1 MKRLKKKLKKN
12 NGLTL
17 VALIITVI
25 VMLIIAGITVAS
37 VTGENGTI
45 SNAEKAESEKNR
57 SEEKETVEWAAAQSV
72 ADNDIGQ
79 VTSGNL
85 EHYMDSYIGEDPE
98 GVMDYEIDDGYHGIF
113 LVEFKVSGNKY
124 TVDENGM
131 VYEGEELNRD
141 GIELPESLILNVGE
155 SVKLQYTT
163 ESENVTWSN
172 SDDNIAELG
181 EDGLITGKANG
192 HTIVTVT
199 TDKNKTDR
207 CYVTVQT
214 EPEEVKVE
222 PASSVIDLSSMNR
235 TVQLTATILPE
246 TANVYTNIT
255 WISSDTNVATV
266 SETGF
271 VTGIS
276 NGTVTITAKAEN
288 GVAGTSTIIVQT
300 SPTGMNLNAIS
311 AVLDRS
317 KVPELQLEV
326 VSFMPETANVG
337 TNVTWVSSDTSVA
350 TVDETGYVKGIKNG
364 NAIITATTE
373 NGITAECRIVV
384 MTSITDIKLS
394 SNREVLNDGDNIT
407 LTAYIKPD
415 DGTCTEDVTWTTSD
429 SSVVRLTTSGTN
441 NVTCNIQTLKAGVVT
456 ITAKNPNGK
465 IKDTATLIVIPVMS
479 NTNKEYSVKAYY
491 ETYSYQDC
499 YNVTTNCRNETVKEC
514 TQDSATCADKG
525 CTTIMGCVRQNQVT
539 EWNEDTQSYITKYIC
554 VEEEPREYCGETCT
568 AECENVTKEVCD
580 TERKCDT
587 KYAQRLVSDSNTISF
602 KLSSY
607 VDVSKLKLVKNGIG
621 SVSVGNISVSDRNNA
636 IYRINISTDSTNY
649 RDGELILMYSNAG
662 EQEEIYR
669 WTISCK

>member
-25 VMLIIAGITVAS
+25 VMLIIAGITVTAL
-37 VTGENGTI
+37 TGDNGIINSAEN
-45 SNAEKAESEKNR
+45 ADSEKNR

-85 EHYMDSYIGEDPE
+85 EHYMDSYIGEDPD

-235 TVQLTATILPE
+235 TVQLTATILPD

-255 WISSDTNVATV
+255 WTSSDTNVATV
-266 SETGF
+266 TEAGF

-288 GVAGTSTIIVQT
+288 GIAGTSTITVQT
-300 SPTGMNLNAIS
+300 SPTGLNLNAVS

-317 KVPELQLEV
+317 HVPELQLEV
-326 VSFMPETANVG
+326 VSYMPETANVG

-350 TVDETGYVKGIKNG
+350 TVDETGFVRGIKNG
-364 NAIITATTE
+364 NATITATTE
-373 NGITAECRIVV
+373 NGKTATCRIVV
-384 MTSITDIKLS
+384 VTTITDIRLS
-394 SNREVLNDGDNIT
+394 SNREVLNDGDNIN

-429 SSVVRLTTSGTN
+429 TSVVKLTTSGAN
-441 NVTCNIQTLKAGVVT
+441 NVTCNIQSLKAGVVT

-491 ETYSYQDC
+491 ERYSYQDC
-499 YNVTTNCRNETVKEC
+499 YNVTTNCRNEKVKEC
-514 TQDSATCADKG
+514 TNDNSTCRDE
-525 CTTIMGCVRQNQVT
+525 CTTIMGCVQQNVRK
-539 EWNEDTQSYITKYIC
+539 EWNEKTQMYDDVFYC
-554 VEEEPREYCGETCT
+554 VKEEPREYCGTVCNSD
-568 AECENVTKEVCD
+568 CEYVTIEVCD

-587 KYAQRLVSDSNTISF
+587 KYAQRLVSDSNTITF

-607 VDVSKLKLVKNGIG
+607 VDVSKLRLVKNGIG
-621 SVSVGNISVSDRNNA
+621 SVNVGNISVSDRNNA
-636 IYRINISTDSTNY
+636 TYRINISTDSTSFST
-649 RDGELILMYSNAG
+649 GALILMYESEG
-662 EQEEIYR
+662 ESQEVYR

>member
-25 VMLIIAGITVAS
+25 VMLIIAGITVTAL
-37 VTGENGTI
+37 TGDNGIINSAEN
-45 SNAEKAESEKNR
+45 ADSEKNR

-85 EHYMDSYIGEDPE
+85 EHYMDSYIGEDPD
-98 GVMDYEIDDGYHGIF
+98 GVMDYEIYDGYHGIF

-214 EPEEVKVE
+214 EPEEVIVE

-235 TVQLTATILPE
+235 TVQLTAKILPE

-255 WISSDTNVATV
+255 WTSSDTNVATV
-266 SETGF
+266 NETGF

-288 GVAGTSTIIVQT
+288 GVAGTSTITVQT
-300 SPTGMNLNAIS
+300 SPTGLNLNAVS

-317 KVPELQLEV
+317 HVPELQLEV
-326 VSFMPETANVG
+326 VSYMPETANVG

-350 TVDETGYVKGIKNG
+350 TVDETGFVRGIKNG
-364 NAIITATTE
+364 NATITATTE
-373 NGITAECRIVV
+373 NGKTATCRIVV
-384 MTSITDIKLS
+384 VTTITDIRLS
-394 SNREVLNDGDNIT
+394 SNREVLNDGDNIN

-429 SSVVRLTTSGTN
+429 TSVVKLTTSGAN
-441 NVTCNIQTLKAGVVT
+441 NVTCNIQSLKAGVVT

-491 ETYSYQDC
+491 ERYSYQDC
-499 YNVTTNCRNETVKEC
+499 YNVTTNCRNEKVKEC
-514 TQDSATCADKG
+514 TNDNSTCRDD
-525 CTTIMGCVRQNQVT
+525 CTTIMGCVQQNVRK
-539 EWNEDTQSYITKYIC
+539 EWNEKTQMYDDVFYC
-554 VEEEPREYCGETCT
+554 VKEEPREYCGTVCNSD
-568 AECENVTKEVCD
+568 CEYVTIEVCD

-607 VDVSKLKLVKNGIG
+607 VDVNKLRLVKSGIG
-621 SVSVGNISVSDRNNA
+621 SVNVGNISVSDRNNA
-636 IYRINISTDSTNY
+636 TYRINISTDSTSFST
-649 RDGELILMYSNAG
+649 GALILMYESEG
-662 EQEEIYR
+662 ESQEVYR

>member
-1 MKRLKKKLKKN
+1 
-12 NGLTL
+12 
-17 VALIITVI
+17 
-25 VMLIIAGITVAS
+25 MLIIAGITVTAL
-37 VTGENGTI
+37 TGDNGIINSAEN
-45 SNAEKAESEKNR
+45 ADSEKNR

-85 EHYMDSYIGEDPE
+85 EHYMDSYIGEDPD

-235 TVQLTATILPE
+235 TVQLTATILPN

-255 WISSDTNVATV
+255 WTSSDTNVATV
-266 SETGF
+266 NETGF

-288 GVAGTSTIIVQT
+288 GVAGTSTITVQT

-317 KVPELQLEV
+317 HVPELQLEV
-326 VSFMPETANVG
+326 VSYMPETANVG

-350 TVDETGYVKGIKNG
+350 TVDETGFVRGIKNG
-364 NAIITATTE
+364 NATITATTE
-373 NGITAECRIVV
+373 NGKTATCRIVV
-384 MTSITDIKLS
+384 VTTITDIRLS
-394 SNREVLNDGDNIT
+394 SNREVLNDGDNIN

-429 SSVVRLTTSGTN
+429 TSVVKLTTSGAN
-441 NVTCNIQTLKAGVVT
+441 NVTCNIQSLKAGVVT

-491 ETYSYQDC
+491 E
-499 YNVTTNCRNETVKEC
+499 R
-514 TQDSATCADKG
+514 
-525 CTTIMGCVRQNQVT
+525 
-539 EWNEDTQSYITKYIC
+539 
-554 VEEEPREYCGETCT
+554 
-568 AECENVTKEVCD
+568 
-580 TERKCDT
+580 
-587 KYAQRLVSDSNTISF
+587 
-602 KLSSY
+602 
-607 VDVSKLKLVKNGIG
+607 
-621 SVSVGNISVSDRNNA
+621 
-636 IYRINISTDSTNY
+636 
-649 RDGELILMYSNAG
+649 
-662 EQEEIYR
+662 
-669 WTISCK
+669 

>member
-25 VMLIIAGITVAS
+25 VMLIIAGITVTAL
-37 VTGENGTI
+37 TGDNGIINSAEN
-45 SNAEKAESEKNR
+45 ADSEKNR

-72 ADNDIGQ
+72 ADSDIGQ

-85 EHYMDSYIGEDPE
+85 EHYMDSYIGEDPD

-235 TVQLTATILPE
+235 TVQLTATILPN

-255 WISSDTNVATV
+255 WTSSDTNVATV
-266 SETGF
+266 TEAGF

-288 GVAGTSTIIVQT
+288 GVAGTSTITVQT
-300 SPTGMNLNAIS
+300 SPIGMNLNAIS

-364 NAIITATTE
+364 NATITATTE

-384 MTSITDIKLS
+384 VTTITAISVDPDRLVIKPG
-394 SNREVLNDGDNIT
+394 E
-407 LTAYIKPD
+407 TATIIAHIKPD
-415 DGTCTEDVTWTTSD
+415 DGTCTEDVIWTSSNTGVAKVSSSGNNQTTCTVTSIG
-429 SSVVRLTTSGTN
+429 SGE
-441 NVTCNIQTLKAGVVT
+441 VT
-456 ITAKNPNGK
+456 ITAKNTDGK
-465 IKDTATLIVIPVMS
+465 IKSTCKVVVLPTIS
-479 NTNKEYSVKAYY
+479 NTSGTYSVKAWY
-491 ETYSYQDC
+491 EDIYEERCEDVPHETCTQVPYIQSC
-499 YNVTTNCRNETVKEC
+499 IFNVCTTLAYKEEC
-514 TQDSATCADKG
+514 TTTYTRECKSVYAGQELRTDSAT
-525 CTTIMGCVRQNQVT
+525 IN
-539 EWNEDTQSYITKYIC
+539 
-554 VEEEPREYCGETCT
+554 
-568 AECENVTKEVCD
+568 
-580 TERKCDT
+580 
-587 KYAQRLVSDSNTISF
+587 F

-607 VDVSKLKLVKNGIG
+607 FDTSKLRLVKEGISQVDVGGIQ
-621 SVSVGNISVSDRNNA
+621 VVNRNSA
-636 IYRINISTDSTNY
+636 TYRINISTRSTNF
-649 RDGELILMYSNAG
+649 GSGKLKLMYDDGDFSV
-662 EQEEIYR
+662 EIYSWSITCR
-669 WTISCK
+669 

>member
-1 MKRLKKKLKKN
+1 MKRFKKRLKRNK
-12 NGLTL
+12 GLTL

-25 VMLIIAGITVAS
+25 VMLIIAGITVGT
-37 VTGENGTI
+37 VTGKNGTI
-45 SNAEKAESEKNR
+45 SNAEKAEAEKNR

-113 LVEFKVSGNKY
+113 LVEFTVSGNKY

-141 GIELPESLILNVGE
+141 GIELPDNLVLNVGE
-155 SVKLQYTT
+155 SVKLEYTT

-214 EPEEVKVE
+214 EPEEVIVE

-235 TVQLTATILPE
+235 TVQLTAKILPE

-255 WISSDTNVATV
+255 WTSSDTNVATV
-266 SETGF
+266 NETGF

-288 GVAGTSTIIVQT
+288 GVAGTSTITVQT
-300 SPTGMNLNAIS
+300 SPTGLNLNAVS

-326 VSFMPETANVG
+326 VSYMPETANVG

-350 TVDETGYVKGIKNG
+350 TVDETGFVKGIKNG
-364 NAIITATTE
+364 NATITATTE
-373 NGITAECRIVV
+373 NGKTATCRIVV
-384 MTSITDIKLS
+384 VTTITDIRLS
-394 SNREVLNDGDNIT
+394 SNREVLNDGDNIN

-429 SSVVRLTTSGTN
+429 TSVVKLTTSGAN
-441 NVTCNIQTLKAGVVT
+441 NVTCNIQSLKAGVVT

-491 ETYSYQDC
+491 ERYSYQDC
-499 YNVTTNCRNETVKEC
+499 YNVTTNCRNEKVKEC
-514 TQDSATCADKG
+514 TNDNSTCRDE
-525 CTTIMGCVRQNQVT
+525 CTTIMGCVQQNVRK
-539 EWNEDTQSYITKYIC
+539 EWNEKTQMYDDVFYC
-554 VEEEPREYCGETCT
+554 VKEEPREYCGTVCNT
-568 AECENVTKEVCD
+568 DCEYVTIEVCD

-587 KYAQRLVSDSNTISF
+587 KYAQRLVSDSNTITF

-607 VDVSKLKLVKNGIG
+607 VDVSKLRLVKNGIG
-621 SVSVGNISVSDRNNA
+621 SVNVGNISVSDRNNA
-636 IYRINISTDSTNY
+636 TYRINISTDSTNY

>member
-1 MKRLKKKLKKN
+1 MKNLKKKLKKSK
-12 NGLTL
+12 GLTL

-25 VMLIIAGITVAS
+25 VMLIIAGITVAT
-37 VTGENGTI
+37 VTGKNGTI
-45 SNAEKAESEKNR
+45 SNAEKADSEKNR

-72 ADNDIGQ
+72 ADNDIGQVTSGNLEHYMDSGQ

-113 LVEFKVSGNKY
+113 LVEFTVSGNKY

-141 GIELPESLILNVGE
+141 GIELPDNLVLNVGE
-155 SVKLQYTT
+155 SVKLEYTT

-246 TANVYTNIT
+246 TANV
-255 WISSDTNVATV
+255 
-266 SETGF
+266 
-271 VTGIS
+271 
-276 NGTVTITAKAEN
+276 
-288 GVAGTSTIIVQT
+288 
-300 SPTGMNLNAIS
+300 
-311 AVLDRS
+311 
-317 KVPELQLEV
+317 
-326 VSFMPETANVG
+326 G
-337 TNVTWVSSDTSVA
+337 TNVTWVSSDTSIA
-350 TVDETGYVKGIKNG
+350 TVDETGFVRGIKNG
-364 NAIITATTE
+364 NATITATTE
-373 NGITAECRIVV
+373 NGKTATCRIVV
-384 MTSITDIKLS
+384 VTTITDIRLS
-394 SNREVLNDGDNIT
+394 SNREVLNDGDNIN

-415 DGTCTEDVTWTTSD
+415 DGTCTENVTWTTSD
-429 SSVVRLTTSGTN
+429 SSVVKLTTSGAN

-465 IKDTATLIVIPVMS
+465 IKDTATVIVIPVMS
-479 NTNKEYSVKAYY
+479 NTSKEYSVKAYY

-499 YNVTTNCRNETVKEC
+499 YNVTTNCRNEKVKEC

-525 CTTIMGCVRQNQVT
+525 CTTIMGCVKQNQVT
-539 EWNEDTQSYITKYIC
+539 EWNEETQSYITKYIC
-554 VEEEPREYCGETCT
+554 VKEEPREYCGETCT
-568 AECENVTKEVCD
+568 AECETVTKEVCD

-587 KYAQRLVSDSNTISF
+587 KYAQRLVSDSNTITF

-621 SVSVGNISVSDRNNA
+621 SVNVGNISVSDRNNA
-636 IYRINISTDSTNY
+636 TYRINISTDSTSY

-662 EQEEIYR
+662 EQVEIYR

>member
-25 VMLIIAGITVAS
+25 VMLIIAGITVTAL
-37 VTGENGTI
+37 TGDNGIINSAEN
-45 SNAEKAESEKNR
+45 ADSEKNR

-72 ADNDIGQ
+72 ADSDIGQ

-85 EHYMDSYIGEDPE
+85 EHYMDSYIGEDPD

-235 TVQLTATILPE
+235 TVQLTATILPN

-255 WISSDTNVATV
+255 WTSSDTNVATV

-288 GVAGTSTIIVQT
+288 GVAGTSTITVQT

-514 TQDSATCADKG
+514 TQDSSTCRED
-525 CTTIMGCVRQNQVT
+525 CDTIMGCVKTDVRK
-539 EWNEDTQSYITKYIC
+539 EWNEKTQSYETKYVC
-554 VEEEPREYCGETCT
+554 VKEEPREYCGTICS
-568 AECENVTKEVCD
+568 ADCENVTREVCD

-607 VDVSKLKLVKNGIG
+607 VDVNKLRLVKSGIG
-621 SVSVGNISVSDRNNA
+621 SVNVGNISVSDRNNA
-636 IYRINISTDSTNY
+636 TYRINISTDSTSFST
-649 RDGELILMYSNAG
+649 GALILMYESEG
-662 EQEEIYR
+662 ESQEVYR

>member
-25 VMLIIAGITVAS
+25 VMLIIAGITVTAL
-37 VTGENGTI
+37 TGDNGIINSAEN
-45 SNAEKAESEKNR
+45 ADSEKNR

-72 ADNDIGQ
+72 ADSDIGQ

-85 EHYMDSYIGEDPE
+85 EHYMDSYIGEDPD

-235 TVQLTATILPE
+235 TVQLTATILPD

-255 WISSDTNVATV
+255 WTSSDTNVATV
-266 SETGF
+266 TEAGF

-276 NGTVTITAKAEN
+276 NGTVTITAKTEN
-288 GVAGTSTIIVQT
+288 GVAGTSTITVQT
-300 SPTGMNLNAIS
+300 SPTGLNLNAVS

-317 KVPELQLEV
+317 HVPELQLEV
-326 VSFMPETANVG
+326 VSYMPETANVG

-350 TVDETGYVKGIKNG
+350 TVDETGFVKGIKNG
-364 NAIITATTE
+364 NATITATTE
-373 NGITAECRIVV
+373 NGKTATCRIVV
-384 MTSITDIKLS
+384 VTTITDIRLS
-394 SNREVLNDGDNIT
+394 SNREVLNDGDNIN

-429 SSVVRLTTSGTN
+429 TSVVKLTTSGAN
-441 NVTCNIQTLKAGVVT
+441 NVTCNIQSLKAGVVT

-491 ETYSYQDC
+491 ERYSYQDC
-499 YNVTTNCRNETVKEC
+499 YNVTTNCRNEKVKEC
-514 TQDSATCADKG
+514 TNDNSTCRDE
-525 CTTIMGCVRQNQVT
+525 CTTIMGCVQQNVRK
-539 EWNEDTQSYITKYIC
+539 EWNEKTQMYDDVFYC
-554 VEEEPREYCGETCT
+554 VKEEPREYCGTVCNT
-568 AECENVTKEVCD
+568 DCEYVTIEVCD

-587 KYAQRLVSDSNTISF
+587 KYAQRLVSDSNTITF

-607 VDVSKLKLVKNGIG
+607 VDVSKLRLVKNGIG
-621 SVSVGNISVSDRNNA
+621 SVNVGNISVSDRNNA

>member
-25 VMLIIAGITVAS
+25 VMLIIAGITVTAL
-37 VTGENGTI
+37 TGDNGIINSAEN
-45 SNAEKAESEKNR
+45 ADSEKNR

-72 ADNDIGQ
+72 ADSDIGQ

-85 EHYMDSYIGEDPE
+85 EHYMDSYIGEDPD

-235 TVQLTATILPE
+235 TVQLTATILPN

-255 WISSDTNVATV
+255 WTSSDTNLATV

-288 GVAGTSTIIVQT
+288 GVAGTSTITVQT
-300 SPTGMNLNAIS
+300 SPTGLNLNAVS

-317 KVPELQLEV
+317 HVPELQLEV
-326 VSFMPETANVG
+326 VSYMPETANVG

-350 TVDETGYVKGIKNG
+350 TVDETGFVRGIKNG
-364 NAIITATTE
+364 NATITATTE
-373 NGITAECRIVV
+373 NGKTATCRIVV
-384 MTSITDIKLS
+384 VTTITDIRLS
-394 SNREVLNDGDNIT
+394 SNREVLNDGDNIN

-429 SSVVRLTTSGTN
+429 TSVVKLTTSGAN
-441 NVTCNIQTLKAGVVT
+441 NVTCNIQSLKAGVVT

-491 ETYSYQDC
+491 ERYSYQDC
-499 YNVTTNCRNETVKEC
+499 YNVTTNCRNEKVKEC
-514 TQDSATCADKG
+514 TNDNSTCRDD
-525 CTTIMGCVRQNQVT
+525 CTTIMGCVQQNVRK
-539 EWNEDTQSYITKYIC
+539 EWNEKTQMYDDVFYC
-554 VEEEPREYCGETCT
+554 VKEEPREYCGTVCNSD
-568 AECENVTKEVCD
+568 CEYVTIEVCD

-607 VDVSKLKLVKNGIG
+607 VDVNKLRLVKSGIG
-621 SVSVGNISVSDRNNA
+621 SVNVGNISVSDRNNA
-636 IYRINISTDSTNY
+636 TYRINISTDSTSFST
-649 RDGELILMYSNAG
+649 GALILMYESEG
-662 EQEEIYR
+662 ESQEVYR

>member
-1 MKRLKKKLKKN
+1 MKLFKKN

-25 VMLIIAGITVAS
+25 VMLIIAGITVTAL
-37 VTGENGTI
+37 TGDNGIINSAEN
-45 SNAEKAESEKNR
+45 ADSEKNR

-85 EHYMDSYIGEDPE
+85 EHYMDSYIGEDPD

-235 TVQLTATILPE
+235 TVQLTATILPD

-255 WISSDTNVATV
+255 WTSSDTNVATV

-288 GVAGTSTIIVQT
+288 GIAGTSTITVQT
-300 SPTGMNLNAIS
+300 SPTGLNLNAVS

-317 KVPELQLEV
+317 HVPELQLEV
-326 VSFMPETANVG
+326 VSYMPETANVG

-350 TVDETGYVKGIKNG
+350 TVDETGFVKGIKNG
-364 NAIITATTE
+364 NATITATTE
-373 NGITAECRIVV
+373 NGKTATCRIVV
-384 MTSITDIKLS
+384 VTTITAISVDPDRLVIKPG
-394 SNREVLNDGDNIT
+394 E
-407 LTAYIKPD
+407 TATIVAHIKPD
-415 DGTCTEDVTWTTSD
+415 DGTCTEDVIWTSSNTGVAKVSSSGNNQTTCTVTSIG
-429 SSVVRLTTSGTN
+429 SGE
-441 NVTCNIQTLKAGVVT
+441 VT
-456 ITAKNPNGK
+456 ITAKNTDGK
-465 IKDTATLIVIPVMS
+465 IKSTCKVVVLPTIS
-479 NTNKEYSVKAYY
+479 NTSGTYSVKAWYEDIY
-491 ETYSYQDC
+491 ETSCSTSGGNFPIGGNVGNEICHAVCDTVEDAGDFVGGSSDCSYECDP
-499 YNVTTNCRNETVKEC
+499 VTTCSEVYVGQELRT
-514 TQDSATCADKG
+514 DSAT
-525 CTTIMGCVRQNQVT
+525 IN
-539 EWNEDTQSYITKYIC
+539 
-554 VEEEPREYCGETCT
+554 
-568 AECENVTKEVCD
+568 
-580 TERKCDT
+580 
-587 KYAQRLVSDSNTISF
+587 F

-607 VDVSKLKLVKNGIG
+607 FDTSKLRLVKEGISQVDVGGIQ
-621 SVSVGNISVSDRNNA
+621 VVNRNSA
-636 IYRINISTDSTNY
+636 TYRINISTRSTNF
-649 RDGELILMYSNAG
+649 GSGKLKLMYDDGDFSI
-662 EQEEIYR
+662 EIYSWSITCR
-669 WTISCK
+669 

>member
-25 VMLIIAGITVAS
+25 VMLIIAGITVTAL
-37 VTGENGTI
+37 TGDNGIINSAEN
-45 SNAEKAESEKNR
+45 ADSEKNR

-85 EHYMDSYIGEDPE
+85 EHYMDSYIGEDPD

-235 TVQLTATILPE
+235 TVQLTATILPD

-255 WISSDTNVATV
+255 WTSSDTNVATV
-266 SETGF
+266 TEAGF

-288 GVAGTSTIIVQT
+288 GVAGTSTITVQT
-300 SPTGMNLNAIS
+300 SPTGLNLNAVS

-317 KVPELQLEV
+317 HVPELQLEV
-326 VSFMPETANVG
+326 VSYMPETANVG

-350 TVDETGYVKGIKNG
+350 TVDETGFVRGIKNG
-364 NAIITATTE
+364 NATITATTE
-373 NGITAECRIVV
+373 NGKTATCRIVV
-384 MTSITDIKLS
+384 VTTITDIRLS
-394 SNREVLNDGDNIT
+394 SNREVLNDGDNIN

-429 SSVVRLTTSGTN
+429 TSVVKLTTSGAN
-441 NVTCNIQTLKAGVVT
+441 NVTCNIQSLKAGVVT

-491 ETYSYQDC
+491 ERYSYQDC
-499 YNVTTNCRNETVKEC
+499 YNVTTNCRNEKVKEC
-514 TQDSATCADKG
+514 TNDNSTCRDE
-525 CTTIMGCVRQNQVT
+525 CTTIMGCVQQNVRK
-539 EWNEDTQSYITKYIC
+539 EWNEKTQMYDDVFYC
-554 VEEEPREYCGETCT
+554 VKEEPREYCGTVCNSD
-568 AECENVTKEVCD
+568 CEYVTIEVCD

-587 KYAQRLVSDSNTISF
+587 KYAQRLVSDSNTITF

-607 VDVSKLKLVKNGIG
+607 VDVSKLRLVKNGIG
-621 SVSVGNISVSDRNNA
+621 SVNVGNISVSDRNNA
-636 IYRINISTDSTNY
+636 TYRINISTDSTSFST
-649 RDGELILMYSNAG
+649 GALILMYESEG
-662 EQEEIYR
+662 ESQEVYR

>member
-288 GVAGTSTIIVQT
+288 GVAGTSTITVQT

-364 NAIITATTE
+364 NATITATTE

-384 MTSITDIKLS
+384 VTTITAISVDPDRLVIKPG
-394 SNREVLNDGDNIT
+394 E
-407 LTAYIKPD
+407 TATIVAHIKPD
-415 DGTCTEDVTWTTSD
+415 DGTCTEDVIWTSSNTGVAKVSSSGNNQTTCTVTSIG
-429 SSVVRLTTSGTN
+429 SGE
-441 NVTCNIQTLKAGVVT
+441 VT
-456 ITAKNPNGK
+456 ITAKNTDGK
-465 IKDTATLIVIPVMS
+465 IKSTCKVVVLPTIS
-479 NTNKEYSVKAYY
+479 NTSGTYSVKAWY
-491 ETYSYQDC
+491 EDIYEERCEDVPHETCTQVPYIQSC
-499 YNVTTNCRNETVKEC
+499 IFNVCTTLAYKEEC
-514 TQDSATCADKG
+514 TTTYTRECKSVYAGQELRTDSAT
-525 CTTIMGCVRQNQVT
+525 IN
-539 EWNEDTQSYITKYIC
+539 
-554 VEEEPREYCGETCT
+554 
-568 AECENVTKEVCD
+568 
-580 TERKCDT
+580 
-587 KYAQRLVSDSNTISF
+587 F

-607 VDVSKLKLVKNGIG
+607 FDTSKLRLVKEGISQVDVGGIQ
-621 SVSVGNISVSDRNNA
+621 VVNRNSA
-636 IYRINISTDSTNY
+636 TYRINISTRSTNF
-649 RDGELILMYSNAG
+649 GSGKLKLMYDDGDFSV
-662 EQEEIYR
+662 EIYSWSITCR
-669 WTISCK
+669 

>member
-1 MKRLKKKLKKN
+1 
-12 NGLTL
+12 
-17 VALIITVI
+17 
-25 VMLIIAGITVAS
+25 MLIIAGITVAS

-364 NAIITATTE
+364 NATITATTE

-384 MTSITDIKLS
+384 VTTITAISVDPDRLVIKPG
-394 SNREVLNDGDNIT
+394 E
-407 LTAYIKPD
+407 TATIIAHIKPD
-415 DGTCTEDVTWTTSD
+415 DGTCTEDVIWTSSNTGVAKVSSSGNNQTTCTVTSIG
-429 SSVVRLTTSGTN
+429 SGE
-441 NVTCNIQTLKAGVVT
+441 VT
-456 ITAKNPNGK
+456 ITAKNTDGK
-465 IKDTATLIVIPVMS
+465 IKSTCKVVVLPTIS
-479 NTNKEYSVKAYY
+479 NTSGTYSVKAWY
-491 ETYSYQDC
+491 EDIYEERCEDVPHETCTQVPYIQSC
-499 YNVTTNCRNETVKEC
+499 IFNVCTTLAYKEEC
-514 TQDSATCADKG
+514 TTTYTRECKSVYAGQELRTDSAT
-525 CTTIMGCVRQNQVT
+525 IN
-539 EWNEDTQSYITKYIC
+539 
-554 VEEEPREYCGETCT
+554 
-568 AECENVTKEVCD
+568 
-580 TERKCDT
+580 
-587 KYAQRLVSDSNTISF
+587 F

-607 VDVSKLKLVKNGIG
+607 FDTSKLRLVKEGISQVDVGGIQ
-621 SVSVGNISVSDRNNA
+621 VVNRNSA
-636 IYRINISTDSTNY
+636 TYRINISTRSTNF
-649 RDGELILMYSNAG
+649 GSGKLKLMYDDGDFSV
-662 EQEEIYR
+662 EIYSWSITCR
-669 WTISCK
+669 

>member
-25 VMLIIAGITVAS
+25 VMLIIAGITVTAL
-37 VTGENGTI
+37 TGDNGIINSAEN
-45 SNAEKAESEKNR
+45 ADSEKNR

-72 ADNDIGQ
+72 ADSDIGQ

-85 EHYMDSYIGEDPE
+85 EHYMDSYIGEDPD

-214 EPEEVKVE
+214 EPEEVIVE

-235 TVQLTATILPE
+235 TVQLTAKILPE

-255 WISSDTNVATV
+255 WTSSDTNVATV
-266 SETGF
+266 NETGF

-288 GVAGTSTIIVQT
+288 GVAGTSTITVQT
-300 SPTGMNLNAIS
+300 SPTGLNLNAIS

-350 TVDETGYVKGIKNG
+350 TVDETGFVRGIKNG
-364 NAIITATTE
+364 NATITATTE
-373 NGITAECRIVV
+373 NGKTATCRIVV
-384 MTSITDIKLS
+384 VTTITDIRLS
-394 SNREVLNDGDNIT
+394 SNREVLNDGDNIN

-429 SSVVRLTTSGTN
+429 TSVVKLTTSGAN
-441 NVTCNIQTLKAGVVT
+441 NVTCNIQSLKAGVVT

-491 ETYSYQDC
+491 ERYSYQDC
-499 YNVTTNCRNETVKEC
+499 YNVTTNCRNEKVKEC
-514 TQDSATCADKG
+514 TNDNSTCRDD
-525 CTTIMGCVRQNQVT
+525 CTTIMGCVQQNVRK
-539 EWNEDTQSYITKYIC
+539 EWNEKTQMYDDVFYC
-554 VEEEPREYCGETCT
+554 VKEEPREYCGTVCNSD
-568 AECENVTKEVCD
+568 CEYVTIEVCD

-607 VDVSKLKLVKNGIG
+607 VDVNKLRLVKSGIG
-621 SVSVGNISVSDRNNA
+621 SVNVGNISVSDRNNA
-636 IYRINISTDSTNY
+636 TYRINISTDSTSFST
-649 RDGELILMYSNAG
+649 GALILMYESEG
-662 EQEEIYR
+662 ESQEVYR

>member
-25 VMLIIAGITVAS
+25 VMLIIAGITVTAL
-37 VTGENGTI
+37 TGDNGIINSAEN
-45 SNAEKAESEKNR
+45 ADSEKNR

-85 EHYMDSYIGEDPE
+85 EHYMDSYIGEDPD

-235 TVQLTATILPE
+235 TVQLTATILPN

-255 WISSDTNVATV
+255 WTSSDTNVATV

-288 GVAGTSTIIVQT
+288 GVAGTSTITVQT

-384 MTSITDIKLS
+384 VTTITAISVDPDRLVIKPG
-394 SNREVLNDGDNIT
+394 E
-407 LTAYIKPD
+407 TATIVAHIKPD
-415 DGTCTEDVTWTTSD
+415 DGTCTEDVIWTSSNTGVAKVSSSGNNQTTCTVTSIG
-429 SSVVRLTTSGTN
+429 SGE
-441 NVTCNIQTLKAGVVT
+441 VT
-456 ITAKNPNGK
+456 ITAKNTDGK
-465 IKDTATLIVIPVMS
+465 IKSTCKVVVLPTIS
-479 NTNKEYSVKAYY
+479 NTSGTYSVKAWY
-491 ETYSYQDC
+491 EDIYKQKCEDVPHETCTKVPYIQSCIFNVCTTLVYKEECTTTY
-499 YNVTTNCRNETVKEC
+499 TRECRNEYAGQELRS
-514 TQDSATCADKG
+514 DS
-525 CTTIMGCVRQNQVT
+525 TTINFQ
-539 EWNEDTQSYITKYIC
+539 
-554 VEEEPREYCGETCT
+554 
-568 AECENVTKEVCD
+568 
-580 TERKCDT
+580 
-587 KYAQRLVSDSNTISF
+587 
-602 KLSSY
+602 LSSY
-607 VDVSKLKLVKNGIG
+607 FDTSKLRLVKEGI
-621 SVSVGNISVSDRNNA
+621 SQVSVGGIQVVNRNSA
-636 IYRINISTDSTNY
+636 TYRINISTSSTNFNS
-649 RDGELILMYSNAG
+649 GKLKLMYDDGDVSI
-662 EQEEIYR
+662 EIYSWNITCR
-669 WTISCK
+669 

>member
-235 TVQLTATILPE
+235 TVQLTATILPD

-255 WISSDTNVATV
+255 WTSSDTNVATV
-266 SETGF
+266 TEAGF

-288 GVAGTSTIIVQT
+288 GVAGTSTITVQT

-337 TNVTWVSSDTSVA
+337 TNVTWVSSDTSIA

-364 NAIITATTE
+364 NATITATTE

-384 MTSITDIKLS
+384 VTTITAISVDPDRLVIKPG
-394 SNREVLNDGDNIT
+394 E
-407 LTAYIKPD
+407 TATIIAHIKPD
-415 DGTCTEDVTWTTSD
+415 DGTCTEDVIWTSSNTGVAKVSSSGNNQTTCTVTSIG
-429 SSVVRLTTSGTN
+429 SGE
-441 NVTCNIQTLKAGVVT
+441 VT
-456 ITAKNPNGK
+456 ITAKNTDGK
-465 IKDTATLIVIPVMS
+465 IKSTCKVVVLPTIS
-479 NTNKEYSVKAYY
+479 NTSGTYSVKAWY
-491 ETYSYQDC
+491 EDIYRTECHEEKTCWYIDNSD
-499 YNVTTNCRNETVKEC
+499 VDGTETTICEWDDVCDSVYAGQELRT
-514 TQDSATCADKG
+514 DSAT
-525 CTTIMGCVRQNQVT
+525 IN
-539 EWNEDTQSYITKYIC
+539 
-554 VEEEPREYCGETCT
+554 
-568 AECENVTKEVCD
+568 
-580 TERKCDT
+580 
-587 KYAQRLVSDSNTISF
+587 F

-607 VDVSKLKLVKNGIG
+607 FDTSKLRLVKEGISQVDVGGIQ
-621 SVSVGNISVSDRNNA
+621 VVNRNSA
-636 IYRINISTDSTNY
+636 TYRINISTRSTNF
-649 RDGELILMYSNAG
+649 GSGKLKLMYDDGDFSV
-662 EQEEIYR
+662 EIYSWSITCR
-669 WTISCK
+669 

>member
-1 MKRLKKKLKKN
+1 MKRFKKRLKRNK
-12 NGLTL
+12 GLTL

-25 VMLIIAGITVAS
+25 VMLIIAGITVGT
-37 VTGENGTI
+37 VTGKNGTI
-45 SNAEKAESEKNR
+45 SNAEKAEAEKNR

-113 LVEFKVSGNKY
+113 LVEFTVSGNKY

-141 GIELPESLILNVGE
+141 GIELPDNLVLNVGE
-155 SVKLQYTT
+155 SVKLEYTT

-214 EPEEVKVE
+214 EPEEVIVE

-235 TVQLTATILPE
+235 TVQLTAKILPE

-255 WISSDTNVATV
+255 WTSSDTNVATV
-266 SETGF
+266 NETGF

-288 GVAGTSTIIVQT
+288 GVAGTSTITVQT
-300 SPTGMNLNAIS
+300 SPTGLNLNAVS

-317 KVPELQLEV
+317 HVPELQLEV
-326 VSFMPETANVG
+326 VSYMPETANVG

-350 TVDETGYVKGIKNG
+350 TVDETGFVKGIKNG
-364 NAIITATTE
+364 NATITATTE
-373 NGITAECRIVV
+373 NGKTATCRIVV
-384 MTSITDIKLS
+384 VTTITDIRLS
-394 SNREVLNDGDNIT
+394 SNREVLNDGDNIN

-429 SSVVRLTTSGTN
+429 TSVVKLTTSGAN
-441 NVTCNIQTLKAGVVT
+441 NVTCNIQSLKAGVVT

-491 ETYSYQDC
+491 ERYSYQDC
-499 YNVTTNCRNETVKEC
+499 YNVTTNCRNEKVKEC
-514 TQDSATCADKG
+514 TNDNSTCRDE
-525 CTTIMGCVRQNQVT
+525 CTTIMGCVQQNVRK
-539 EWNEDTQSYITKYIC
+539 EWNEKTQMYDDVFYC
-554 VEEEPREYCGETCT
+554 VKEEPREYCGTVCNT
-568 AECENVTKEVCD
+568 DCEYVTIEVCD

-587 KYAQRLVSDSNTISF
+587 KYAQRLVSDSNTITF

-607 VDVSKLKLVKNGIG
+607 VDVSKLRLVKNGIG
-621 SVSVGNISVSDRNNA
+621 SVNVGNISVSDRNNA
-636 IYRINISTDSTNY
+636 TYRINISTDSTNY

>member
-1 MKRLKKKLKKN
+1 
-12 NGLTL
+12 
-17 VALIITVI
+17 
-25 VMLIIAGITVAS
+25 MLIIAGITVAL

-288 GVAGTSTIIVQT
+288 GVAGTSTITVQT

-326 VSFMPETANVG
+326 VSFMPETANVANVG

-364 NAIITATTE
+364 NATITATTE

-384 MTSITDIKLS
+384 VTTITAISVDPDRLVIKPG
-394 SNREVLNDGDNIT
+394 E
-407 LTAYIKPD
+407 TATIIAHIKPD
-415 DGTCTEDVTWTTSD
+415 DGTCTEDVIWTSSNTGVAKVSSSGNNQTTCTVTSIG
-429 SSVVRLTTSGTN
+429 SGE
-441 NVTCNIQTLKAGVVT
+441 VT
-456 ITAKNPNGK
+456 ITAKNTDGK
-465 IKDTATLIVIPVMS
+465 IKSTCKVVVLPTIS
-479 NTNKEYSVKAYY
+479 NTSGTYSVKAWY
-491 ETYSYQDC
+491 EDIYEERCEDVPHETCTQVPYIQSC
-499 YNVTTNCRNETVKEC
+499 IFNVCTTLAYKEEC
-514 TQDSATCADKG
+514 TTTYTRECKSVYAGQELRTDSAT
-525 CTTIMGCVRQNQVT
+525 IN
-539 EWNEDTQSYITKYIC
+539 
-554 VEEEPREYCGETCT
+554 
-568 AECENVTKEVCD
+568 
-580 TERKCDT
+580 
-587 KYAQRLVSDSNTISF
+587 F

-607 VDVSKLKLVKNGIG
+607 FDTSKLRLVKEGISQVDVGGIQ
-621 SVSVGNISVSDRNNA
+621 VVNRNSA
-636 IYRINISTDSTNY
+636 TYRINISTRSTNF
-649 RDGELILMYSNAG
+649 GSGKLKLMYDDGDFSV
-662 EQEEIYR
+662 EIYSWSITCR
-669 WTISCK
+669 

>member
-235 TVQLTATILPE
+235 TVQLTATILPD

-255 WISSDTNVATV
+255 WTSSDTNVATV
-266 SETGF
+266 TEAGF

-288 GVAGTSTIIVQT
+288 GVAGTSTITVQT

-350 TVDETGYVKGIKNG
+350 TVDETGFVKGIKNG
-364 NAIITATTE
+364 NATITATTE

-384 MTSITDIKLS
+384 VTTITAISVDPDRLVIKPG
-394 SNREVLNDGDNIT
+394 E
-407 LTAYIKPD
+407 TATIVAHIKPD
-415 DGTCTEDVTWTTSD
+415 DGTCTEDVIWTSSNTGVAKVSSSGNNQTTCTVTSIC
-429 SSVVRLTTSGTN
+429 SGE
-441 NVTCNIQTLKAGVVT
+441 VT
-456 ITAKNPNGK
+456 ITAKNTDGK
-465 IKDTATLIVIPVMS
+465 IKSTCKVVVLPTIS
-479 NTNKEYSVKAYY
+479 NTSGTYSVKAWY
-491 ETYSYQDC
+491 EDIYRT
-499 YNVTTNCRNETVKEC
+499 EC
-514 TQDSATCADKG
+514 HEEKTCWYIDNSDVDG
-525 CTTIMGCVRQNQVT
+525 TETTIC
-539 EWNEDTQSYITKYIC
+539 EWDD
-554 VEEEPREYCGETCT
+554 
-568 AECENVTKEVCD
+568 VCD
-580 TERKCDT
+580 SV
-587 KYAQRLVSDSNTISF
+587 YAGQKLRTDSTTINF

-607 VDVSKLKLVKNGIG
+607 FDTSKLRLVKEGISQVDVGGIQ
-621 SVSVGNISVSDRNNA
+621 VVNRNSA
-636 IYRINISTDSTNY
+636 TYRINISTRSTNF
-649 RDGELILMYSNAG
+649 GSGKLKLMYDDGDFSV
-662 EQEEIYR
+662 EIYSWSITCR
-669 WTISCK
+669 

>member
-25 VMLIIAGITVAS
+25 VMLIIAGITVTAL
-37 VTGENGTI
+37 TGDNGIINSAEN
-45 SNAEKAESEKNR
+45 ADSEKNR

-72 ADNDIGQ
+72 ADSDIGQ

-85 EHYMDSYIGEDPE
+85 EHYMDSYIGEDPD

-214 EPEEVKVE
+214 EPEEVIVE

-235 TVQLTATILPE
+235 TVQLTAKILPE

-255 WISSDTNVATV
+255 WTSSDTNVATV
-266 SETGF
+266 NETGF

-288 GVAGTSTIIVQT
+288 GVAGTSTITVQT
-300 SPTGMNLNAIS
+300 SPTGLNLNAVS

-317 KVPELQLEV
+317 HVPELQLEV
-326 VSFMPETANVG
+326 VSYMPETANVG

-350 TVDETGYVKGIKNG
+350 TVDETGFVRGIKNG
-364 NAIITATTE
+364 NATITATTE
-373 NGITAECRIVV
+373 NGKTATCRIVV
-384 MTSITDIKLS
+384 VTTITDIRLS
-394 SNREVLNDGDNIT
+394 SNREVLNDGDNIN

-429 SSVVRLTTSGTN
+429 TSVVKLTTSGAN
-441 NVTCNIQTLKAGVVT
+441 NVTCNIQSLKAGVVT

-491 ETYSYQDC
+491 ERYSYQDC
-499 YNVTTNCRNETVKEC
+499 YNVTTNCRNEKVKEC
-514 TQDSATCADKG
+514 TNDNSTCRDD
-525 CTTIMGCVRQNQVT
+525 CTTIMGCVQQNVRK
-539 EWNEDTQSYITKYIC
+539 EWNEKTQMYDDVFYC
-554 VEEEPREYCGETCT
+554 VKEEPREYCGTVCNSD
-568 AECENVTKEVCD
+568 CEYVTIEVCD

-607 VDVSKLKLVKNGIG
+607 VDVNKLRLVKSGIG
-621 SVSVGNISVSDRNNA
+621 SVNVGNISVSDRNNA
-636 IYRINISTDSTNY
+636 TYRINISTDSTSFST
-649 RDGELILMYSNAG
+649 GALILMYESEG
-662 EQEEIYR
+662 ESQEVYR

>member
-25 VMLIIAGITVAS
+25 VMLIIAGITVTAL
-37 VTGENGTI
+37 TGDNGIINSAEN
-45 SNAEKAESEKNR
+45 ADSEKNR

-72 ADNDIGQ
+72 ADSDIGQ

-85 EHYMDSYIGEDPE
+85 EHYMDSYIGEDPD

-235 TVQLTATILPE
+235 TVQLTATILPN

-255 WISSDTNVATV
+255 WTSSDTNVATV

-288 GVAGTSTIIVQT
+288 GVAGTSTITVQT
-300 SPTGMNLNAIS
+300 SPTGLNLNAVS

-317 KVPELQLEV
+317 HVPELQLEV
-326 VSFMPETANVG
+326 VSYMPETANVG

-350 TVDETGYVKGIKNG
+350 TVDETGFVKGIKNG
-364 NAIITATTE
+364 NATITATTE
-373 NGITAECRIVV
+373 NGKTATCRIVV
-384 MTSITDIKLS
+384 VTTITDIRLS
-394 SNREVLNDGDNIT
+394 SNREVLNDGDNIN

-429 SSVVRLTTSGTN
+429 TSVVKLTTSGAN
-441 NVTCNIQTLKAGVVT
+441 NVTCNIQSLKAGVVT

-491 ETYSYQDC
+491 ERYSYQDC
-499 YNVTTNCRNETVKEC
+499 YNVTTNCRNEKVKEC
-514 TQDSATCADKG
+514 TNDNSTCRDD
-525 CTTIMGCVRQNQVT
+525 CTTIMGCVQQNVRK
-539 EWNEDTQSYITKYIC
+539 EWNEKTQMYDDVFYC
-554 VEEEPREYCGETCT
+554 VKEEPREYCGTVCNSD
-568 AECENVTKEVCD
+568 CEYVTIEVCD

-607 VDVSKLKLVKNGIG
+607 VDVNKLRLVKSGIG
-621 SVSVGNISVSDRNNA
+621 SVNVGNISVSDRNNA
-636 IYRINISTDSTNY
+636 TYRINISTDSTSFST
-649 RDGELILMYSNAG
+649 GALILMYESEG
-662 EQEEIYR
+662 ESQEVYR

>member
-25 VMLIIAGITVAS
+25 VMLIIAGITVTAL
-37 VTGENGTI
+37 TGDNGIINSAEN
-45 SNAEKAESEKNR
+45 ADSEKNR

-72 ADNDIGQ
+72 ADSDIGQ

-85 EHYMDSYIGEDPE
+85 EHYMDSYIGEDPD

-214 EPEEVKVE
+214 EPEEVIVE

-235 TVQLTATILPE
+235 TVQLTAKILPE

-255 WISSDTNVATV
+255 WTSSDTNVATV
-266 SETGF
+266 NETGF

-288 GVAGTSTIIVQT
+288 GVAGTSTITVQT
-300 SPTGMNLNAIS
+300 SPTGLNLNAVS

-350 TVDETGYVKGIKNG
+350 TVDETGFVKGIKNG
-364 NAIITATTE
+364 NATITATTE
-373 NGITAECRIVV
+373 NGKTATCRIVV
-384 MTSITDIKLS
+384 VTTITAISVDPDRLVIKPG
-394 SNREVLNDGDNIT
+394 E
-407 LTAYIKPD
+407 TATIVAHIKPD
-415 DGTCTEDVTWTTSD
+415 DGTCTEDVIWTSSNTGVAKVSSSGNNQTTCTVTSIG
-429 SSVVRLTTSGTN
+429 SGE
-441 NVTCNIQTLKAGVVT
+441 VT
-456 ITAKNPNGK
+456 ITAKNTDGK
-465 IKDTATLIVIPVMS
+465 IKSTCKVVVLPTIS
-479 NTNKEYSVKAYY
+479 NTSGTYSVKAWYEDIY
-491 ETYSYQDC
+491 ETDC
-499 YNVTTNCRNETVKEC
+499 SEEMVCTETGIIEDEDGNLTSSAEC
-514 TQDSATCADKG
+514 HMETDCDTVYAGQELRTDSAT
-525 CTTIMGCVRQNQVT
+525 IN
-539 EWNEDTQSYITKYIC
+539 
-554 VEEEPREYCGETCT
+554 
-568 AECENVTKEVCD
+568 
-580 TERKCDT
+580 
-587 KYAQRLVSDSNTISF
+587 F

-607 VDVSKLKLVKNGIG
+607 FDTSKLRLVKEGISQVDVGGIQ
-621 SVSVGNISVSDRNNA
+621 VVNRNSA
-636 IYRINISTDSTNY
+636 TYRINISTRSTNF
-649 RDGELILMYSNAG
+649 GSGKLKLMYDDGDFSV
-662 EQEEIYR
+662 EIYSWSITCR
-669 WTISCK
+669 

>member
-1 MKRLKKKLKKN
+1 MKRFKKRLKRNK
-12 NGLTL
+12 GLTL

-25 VMLIIAGITVAS
+25 VMLIIVGITVGT
-37 VTGENGTI
+37 VTGKNGTI
-45 SNAEKAESEKNR
+45 SNAEKAEAEKNR

-113 LVEFKVSGNKY
+113 LVEFTVSGNKY

-141 GIELPESLILNVGE
+141 GIELPDNLVLNVGE
-155 SVKLQYTT
+155 SVKLEYTT

-214 EPEEVKVE
+214 EPEEVIVE

-235 TVQLTATILPE
+235 TVQLTAKILPE

-255 WISSDTNVATV
+255 WTSSDTNVATV
-266 SETGF
+266 NETGF

-288 GVAGTSTIIVQT
+288 GVAGTSTITVQT
-300 SPTGMNLNAIS
+300 SPTGLNLNAVS

-317 KVPELQLEV
+317 HVPELQLEV
-326 VSFMPETANVG
+326 VSYMPETANVG

-350 TVDETGYVKGIKNG
+350 TVDETGFVRGIKNG
-364 NAIITATTE
+364 NATITATTE
-373 NGITAECRIVV
+373 NGKTATCRIVV
-384 MTSITDIKLS
+384 VTTITDIRLS
-394 SNREVLNDGDNIT
+394 SNREVLNDGDNIN

-429 SSVVRLTTSGTN
+429 TSVVKLTTSGAN
-441 NVTCNIQTLKAGVVT
+441 NVTCNIQSLKAGVVT

-491 ETYSYQDC
+491 ERYSYQDC
-499 YNVTTNCRNETVKEC
+499 YNVTTNCRNEKVKEC
-514 TQDSATCADKG
+514 TNDNSTCRDE
-525 CTTIMGCVRQNQVT
+525 CTTIMGCVQQNVRK
-539 EWNEDTQSYITKYIC
+539 EWNEKTQMYDDVFYC
-554 VEEEPREYCGETCT
+554 VKEEPREYCGTVCNSD
-568 AECENVTKEVCD
+568 CEYVTIEVCD

-587 KYAQRLVSDSNTISF
+587 KYAQRLVSDSNTITF

-607 VDVSKLKLVKNGIG
+607 VDVSKLRLVKNGIG
-621 SVSVGNISVSDRNNA
+621 SVNVGNISVSDRNNA
-636 IYRINISTDSTNY
+636 TYRINISTDSTSFST
-649 RDGELILMYSNAG
+649 GALILMYESEG
-662 EQEEIYR
+662 ESQEVYR

>member
-25 VMLIIAGITVAS
+25 VMLIIAGITVTAL
-37 VTGENGTI
+37 TGDNGIINSAEN
-45 SNAEKAESEKNR
+45 ADSEKNR

-85 EHYMDSYIGEDPE
+85 EHYMDSYIGEDPD

-235 TVQLTATILPE
+235 TVQLTATILPN

-255 WISSDTNVATV
+255 WTSSDTNVATV
-266 SETGF
+266 NETGF

-288 GVAGTSTIIVQT
+288 GVAGTSTITVQT
-300 SPTGMNLNAIS
+300 SPTGLNLNAVS

-317 KVPELQLEV
+317 HVPELQLEV
-326 VSFMPETANVG
+326 VSYMPETANVG

-350 TVDETGYVKGIKNG
+350 TVDETGFVRGIKNG
-364 NAIITATTE
+364 NATITATTE
-373 NGITAECRIVV
+373 NGKTATCRIVV
-384 MTSITDIKLS
+384 VTTITDIRLS
-394 SNREVLNDGDNIT
+394 SNREVLNDGDNIN

-429 SSVVRLTTSGTN
+429 TSVVKLTTSGAN
-441 NVTCNIQTLKAGVVT
+441 NVTCNIQSLKAGVVT

-491 ETYSYQDC
+491 ERYSYQDC
-499 YNVTTNCRNETVKEC
+499 YNVTTNCRNEKVKEC
-514 TQDSATCADKG
+514 TNDNSTCRDE
-525 CTTIMGCVRQNQVT
+525 CTTIMGCVQQNVRK
-539 EWNEDTQSYITKYIC
+539 EWNEKTQMYDDVFYC
-554 VEEEPREYCGETCT
+554 VKEEPREYCGTVCNSD
-568 AECENVTKEVCD
+568 CEYVTIEVCD

-587 KYAQRLVSDSNTISF
+587 KYAQRLVSDSNTITF

-607 VDVSKLKLVKNGIG
+607 VDVSKLRLVKNGIG
-621 SVSVGNISVSDRNNA
+621 SVNVGNISVSDRNNA
-636 IYRINISTDSTNY
+636 TYRINISTDSTSFST
-649 RDGELILMYSNAG
+649 GALILMYESEG
-662 EQEEIYR
+662 ESQEVYR

>member
-1 MKRLKKKLKKN
+1 
-12 NGLTL
+12 
-17 VALIITVI
+17 
-25 VMLIIAGITVAS
+25 MLIIAGITVTAL
-37 VTGENGTI
+37 TGDNGIINSAEN
-45 SNAEKAESEKNR
+45 ADSEKNR

-85 EHYMDSYIGEDPE
+85 EHYMDSYIGEDPD

-235 TVQLTATILPE
+235 TVQLTATILPD

-255 WISSDTNVATV
+255 WTSSDTNVATV

-288 GVAGTSTIIVQT
+288 GIAGTSTITVQT
-300 SPTGMNLNAIS
+300 SPTGLNLNAVS

-317 KVPELQLEV
+317 HVPELQLEV
-326 VSFMPETANVG
+326 VSYMPETANVG

-350 TVDETGYVKGIKNG
+350 TVDETGFVKGIKNG
-364 NAIITATTE
+364 NATITATTE
-373 NGITAECRIVV
+373 NGKTATCRIVV
-384 MTSITDIKLS
+384 VTTITAISVDPDRLVIKPG
-394 SNREVLNDGDNIT
+394 E
-407 LTAYIKPD
+407 TATIVAHIKPD
-415 DGTCTEDVTWTTSD
+415 DGTCTEDVIWTSSNTGVAKVSSSGNNQTTCTVTSIG
-429 SSVVRLTTSGTN
+429 SGE
-441 NVTCNIQTLKAGVVT
+441 VT
-456 ITAKNPNGK
+456 ITAKNTDGK
-465 IKDTATLIVIPVMS
+465 IKSTCKVVVLPTIS
-479 NTNKEYSVKAYY
+479 NTSGTYSVKAWY
-491 ETYSYQDC
+491 EDIYREECHTETNFELVPCPPGMEEAEEEIGDTIYCADD
-499 YNVTTNCRNETVKEC
+499 VTTTVCNDVYAGQELRS
-514 TQDSATCADKG
+514 DSAT
-525 CTTIMGCVRQNQVT
+525 IN
-539 EWNEDTQSYITKYIC
+539 
-554 VEEEPREYCGETCT
+554 
-568 AECENVTKEVCD
+568 
-580 TERKCDT
+580 
-587 KYAQRLVSDSNTISF
+587 F

-607 VDVSKLKLVKNGIG
+607 FDTSKLRLVKEGISQVDVGGIQ
-621 SVSVGNISVSDRNNA
+621 VVNRNSA
-636 IYRINISTDSTNY
+636 TYRINISTRSTNF
-649 RDGELILMYSNAG
+649 GSGKLKLMYDDGDFSV
-662 EQEEIYR
+662 EIYSWSITCR
-669 WTISCK
+669 

>member
-1 MKRLKKKLKKN
+1 MKRFKKRLKRNK
-12 NGLTL
+12 GLTL

-25 VMLIIAGITVAS
+25 VMLIIAGITVAT
-37 VTGENGTI
+37 VTGKNGTI
-45 SNAEKAESEKNR
+45 SNAEKADSEKNR

-72 ADNDIGQ
+72 ADNDVGQ

-98 GVMDYEIDDGYHGIF
+98 GVMDYEIDDGYHG
-113 LVEFKVSGNKY
+113 
-124 TVDENGM
+124 ENGM

-141 GIELPESLILNVGE
+141 GIELPDNLVLNVGE
-155 SVKLQYTT
+155 SVKLEYTT

-214 EPEEVKVE
+214 EPEEVIVE

-235 TVQLTATILPE
+235 TVQLTAKILPE

-276 NGTVTITAKAEN
+276 NGTVTITAKTEN
-288 GVAGTSTIIVQT
+288 GVAGTSTITIQT
-300 SPTGMNLNAIS
+300 SPTGLNLNAVS

-317 KVPELQLEV
+317 HVPELQLEV
-326 VSFMPETANVG
+326 VSYMPETANVG

-350 TVDETGYVKGIKNG
+350 TVDETGFVRGIKNG
-364 NAIITATTE
+364 NATITATTE
-373 NGITAECRIVV
+373 NGKTATCRIVV
-384 MTSITDIKLS
+384 VTTITDIRLS
-394 SNREVLNDGDNIT
+394 SNREVLNDGDNIN

-429 SSVVRLTTSGTN
+429 TSVVKLTTSGAN

-465 IKDTATLIVIPVMS
+465 IKDTATVIVIPVMS

-499 YNVTTNCRNETVKEC
+499 YNVTTNCRDEKVKEC
-514 TQDSATCADKG
+514 TQDSSTCADKG
-525 CTTIMGCVRQNQVT
+525 CTEIMGCVKKNQVT
-539 EWNEDTQSYITKYIC
+539 EWNEETQSYITKYIC

-568 AECENVTKEVCD
+568 ADCEYVTREVCD

-587 KYAQRLVSDSNTISF
+587 KYAQRLVSDSNTITF

-607 VDVSKLKLVKNGIG
+607 VDVSKLRLVKNGIG
-621 SVSVGNISVSDRNNA
+621 SVNVGNISVSDRNNA
-636 IYRINISTDSTNY
+636 TYRINISTDSTSY

>member
-1 MKRLKKKLKKN
+1 MKRFKKRLKRNK
-12 NGLTL
+12 GLTL

-25 VMLIIAGITVAS
+25 VMLIIAGITVGT
-37 VTGENGTI
+37 VTGKNGTI
-45 SNAEKAESEKNR
+45 SNAEKAEAEKNR

-113 LVEFKVSGNKY
+113 LVEFTVSGNKY

-141 GIELPESLILNVGE
+141 GIELPDNLVLNVGE
-155 SVKLQYTT
+155 SVKLEYTT

-214 EPEEVKVE
+214 EPEEVIVE

-235 TVQLTATILPE
+235 TVQLTAKILPE

-255 WISSDTNVATV
+255 WTSSDTNVATV
-266 SETGF
+266 NETGF

-288 GVAGTSTIIVQT
+288 GVAGTSTITVQT
-300 SPTGMNLNAIS
+300 SPTGLNLNAVS

-317 KVPELQLEV
+317 HVPELQLEV
-326 VSFMPETANVG
+326 VSYMPETANVG

-350 TVDETGYVKGIKNG
+350 TVDETGFVKGIKNG
-364 NAIITATTE
+364 NATITATTE
-373 NGITAECRIVV
+373 NGKTATCRIVV
-384 MTSITDIKLS
+384 VTTITDIRLS
-394 SNREVLNDGDNIT
+394 SNREVLNDGDNIN

-429 SSVVRLTTSGTN
+429 TSVVKLTTSGAN
-441 NVTCNIQTLKAGVVT
+441 NVTCNIQSLKAGVVT

-491 ETYSYQDC
+491 ERYSYQDC
-499 YNVTTNCRNETVKEC
+499 YNVTTNCRNEKVKEC
-514 TQDSATCADKG
+514 TNDNSTCRDE
-525 CTTIMGCVRQNQVT
+525 CTTIMGCVQQNVRK
-539 EWNEDTQSYITKYIC
+539 EWNEKTQMYDDVFYC
-554 VEEEPREYCGETCT
+554 VKEEPREYCGTVCNSD
-568 AECENVTKEVCD
+568 CEYVTIEVCD

-587 KYAQRLVSDSNTISF
+587 KYAQRLVSDSNTITF

-607 VDVSKLKLVKNGIG
+607 VDVSKLRLVKNGIG
-621 SVSVGNISVSDRNNA
+621 SVNVGNISVSDRNNA
-636 IYRINISTDSTNY
+636 TYRINISTDSTSFST
-649 RDGELILMYSNAG
+649 GALILMYESEG
-662 EQEEIYR
+662 ESQEVYR

>member
-266 SETGF
+266 TEAGF

-288 GVAGTSTIIVQT
+288 GVAGTSTITVQT

-364 NAIITATTE
+364 NATITATTE

-384 MTSITDIKLS
+384 VTTITAISVDPDRLVIKPG
-394 SNREVLNDGDNIT
+394 E
-407 LTAYIKPD
+407 TATIVAHIKPD
-415 DGTCTEDVTWTTSD
+415 DGTCTEDVIWTSSNTGVAKVSSSGNNQTTCTVTSIG
-429 SSVVRLTTSGTN
+429 SGE
-441 NVTCNIQTLKAGVVT
+441 VT
-456 ITAKNPNGK
+456 ITAKNTDGK
-465 IKDTATLIVIPVMS
+465 IKSTCKVVVLPTIS
-479 NTNKEYSVKAYY
+479 NTSGTYSVKAWY
-491 ETYSYQDC
+491 EDIYEERCEDVPHETCTQVPYIQSC
-499 YNVTTNCRNETVKEC
+499 IFNVCTTLAYKEEC
-514 TQDSATCADKG
+514 TTTYTRECKSVYAGQELRTDSAT
-525 CTTIMGCVRQNQVT
+525 IN
-539 EWNEDTQSYITKYIC
+539 
-554 VEEEPREYCGETCT
+554 
-568 AECENVTKEVCD
+568 
-580 TERKCDT
+580 
-587 KYAQRLVSDSNTISF
+587 F

-607 VDVSKLKLVKNGIG
+607 FDTSKLRLVKEGISQVDVGGIQ
-621 SVSVGNISVSDRNNA
+621 VVNRNSA
-636 IYRINISTDSTNY
+636 TYRINISTRSTNF
-649 RDGELILMYSNAG
+649 GSGKLKLMYDDGDFSV
-662 EQEEIYR
+662 EIYSWSITCR
-669 WTISCK
+669 